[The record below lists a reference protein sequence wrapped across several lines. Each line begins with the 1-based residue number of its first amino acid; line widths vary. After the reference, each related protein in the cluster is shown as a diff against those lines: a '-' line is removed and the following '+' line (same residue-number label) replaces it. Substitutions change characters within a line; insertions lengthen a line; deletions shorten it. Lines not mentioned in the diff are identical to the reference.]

1 MAVGAG
7 GGAHGSLDTG
17 DAAASEL
24 IERICRAPGLRRVW
38 NAVRGGSLPVFCASA
53 SQFGCQGVD
62 VAKASEAWGVG
73 GMLVRRIFSKR
84 CFALSPGCSVPNFSW
99 KDVLVAGRFITSRIG
114 TVGLSTSYSTK
125 KPLTLSISFS
135 LA

>member
-1 MAVGAG
+1 M
-7 GGAHGSLDTG
+7 
-17 DAAASEL
+17 
-24 IERICRAPGLRRVW
+24 
-38 NAVRGGSLPVFCASA
+38 FCASA

-114 TVGLSTSYSTK
+114 TVGLSISYSTK
-125 KPLTLSISFS
+125 KPFDLVNLFFVSFIVES
-135 LA
+135 ARQLAVDL

>member
-1 MAVGAG
+1 M
-7 GGAHGSLDTG
+7 
-17 DAAASEL
+17 
-24 IERICRAPGLRRVW
+24 
-38 NAVRGGSLPVFCASA
+38 RGGSLLVFCASA

-84 CFALSPGCSVPNFSW
+84 GFALSPGCSVPNFSW

-114 TVGLSTSYSTK
+114 TVGLSISYSTK
-125 KPLTLSISFS
+125 NPLTLSNANFVKWKVVMHGHIFCIAAI
-135 LA
+135 LTKIKILLKKRN

>member
-1 MAVGAG
+1 M
-7 GGAHGSLDTG
+7 
-17 DAAASEL
+17 
-24 IERICRAPGLRRVW
+24 
-38 NAVRGGSLPVFCASA
+38 RGGSLLVFCASA

-114 TVGLSTSYSTK
+114 TVGLSISYSTK
-125 KPLTLSISFS
+125 NPLTLSNIFFDASVAGKF
-135 LA
+135 LDFEK